1 MGRHAVADLLSAMFE
16 YGIDLTKR
24 RVFLQCGIEEHEN
37 PGQNIAE
44 LVVRGL
50 LFLDKTD
57 GEIELWINTPGG
69 DVDDMFAIYDV
80 IQACEND
87 VVTIGH
93 GQIAS
98 AGGLILAGG
107 TKDLRY
113 ATPNAVFMAHEFQ
126 DGISTR
132 GTQLQR
138 VHLEQKELLE
148 EKWAK
153 LMGRA
158 SGRKRTAAF
167 WLKKIQTEPEFWL
180 DAKGMKTHGVIDC
193 IWPPDP
199 DDEDEDE

>member
-1 MGRHAVADLLSAMFE
+1 MGRHAVADLLEAMFE
-16 YGIDLTKR
+16 YGIDLSKR

-44 LVVRGL
+44 MVTRGL
-50 LFLDKTD
+50 LFLDKTE

-69 DVDDMFAIYDV
+69 DVDDMFGIYDV
-80 IQACEND
+80 IQSCEND
-87 VVTIGH
+87 IVTIGH

-107 TKDLRY
+107 TNGVRY
-113 ATPNAVFMAHEFQ
+113 ATPNAVFMCHEFQ
-126 DGISTR
+126 DGVTSR
-132 GTQLQR
+132 GTQLQKI
-138 VHLEQKELLE
+138 HLEQKEQLE
-148 EKWAK
+148 ERWAK

-167 WLKKIQTEPEFWL
+167 WLNKIQTCPEFWL

-199 DDEDEDE
+199 DDHEDDE